1 MSVLA
6 IPLGLL
12 IGLSLGALG
21 GGGSILTVPAL
32 VYVLGQSP
40 VAATTGSL
48 VIVGITAL
56 TGMVAHARA
65 GRVRVGQG
73 LLFGVLGVAGSWY
86 GSHLSARVAPA
97 VLLAAFSVLMLV
109 VAGIMIARQRHGRR
123 GAQLVDEAYDPIIA
137 FTPRLVCNCPRA
149 AKVVVTAT
157 AVGLLTGFFGVGGG
171 FAVVPALVLALGFSM
186 PVAVGTSLLVIT
198 VNSATAL
205 ASRAGHGIGV
215 DWTVIGPFTAA
226 AVVGSLLGGRV
237 ASRVRPELL
246 SRAFTVLLVVVAAY
260 TAARSVPQLL

>member
-1 MSVLA
+1 MSALA

-86 GSHLSARVAPA
+86 GSRLSASVAPA

-109 VAGIMIARQRHGRR
+109 VAGVMIARQRHGASRRRAGRR
-123 GAQLVDEAYDPIIA
+123 GVRPDP
-137 FTPRLVCNCPRA
+137 RVH
-149 AKVVVTAT
+149 
-157 AVGLLTGFFGVGGG
+157 
-171 FAVVPALVLALGFSM
+171 PALRLPLPPRGQ
-186 PVAVGTSLLVIT
+186 G
-198 VNSATAL
+198 
-205 ASRAGHGIGV
+205 RA
-215 DWTVIGPFTAA
+215 
-226 AVVGSLLGGRV
+226 
-237 ASRVRPELL
+237 
-246 SRAFTVLLVVVAAY
+246 
-260 TAARSVPQLL
+260 

>member
-1 MSVLA
+1 VLALA

-48 VIVGITAL
+48 IIVGVTSL
-56 TGMVAHARA
+56 TGMVAHART
-65 GRVRVGQG
+65 GRVRVAQG
-73 LLFGVLGVAGSWY
+73 LLFGVIGVAGSWY
-86 GSHLSARVAPA
+86 GSHLSASVAPA

-109 VAGIMIARQRHGRR
+109 VAAIMVARQRHGRR
-123 GAQLVDEAYDPIIA
+123 GAGLLEEAYDPIIA
-137 FTPRLVCNCPRA
+137 FTPRFACNCPRA

-171 FAVVPALVLALGFSM
+171 FAVVLALGFSM
-186 PVAVGTSLLVIT
+186 PVSVGTSLLVIS

-205 ASRAGHGIGV
+205 ASRAGHGISI
-215 DWTVIGPFTAA
+215 DWTVIGVFTTAA
-226 AVVGSLLGGRV
+226 VTGSLLGGRV
-237 ASRVRPELL
+237 ASRVRPEVL
-246 SRAFTVLLVVVAAY
+246 SRAFTVLLVAVALY
-260 TAARSVPQLL
+260 TAARSIPQLL